1 MIPGENQQEKGIQPV
16 LDPDER
22 VIEIAC
28 GALHTLVRTDK
39 NKILSCGYGGTY
51 ALGHGDTLT
60 QSEFR
65 QVVSLV
71 NCRTSRSS
79 TVAEEIEKIACGL
92 SHSACI
98 KNGRVFLWGVCG
110 AKDNQ
115 KHILPIPIDIKSSAQ
130 MSDMKHSGLTTEQV
144 ADIQLGD
151 NLTVILT
158 QKVE

>member
-1 MIPGENQQEKGIQPV
+1 MIPGEAQADKGVQPV
-16 LDPDER
+16 LDADER
-22 VIEIAC
+22 VVEIAC

-39 NKILSCGYGGTY
+39 HKILSCGYGGTY

-65 QVVSLV
+65 HVVSLV

-79 TVAEEIEKIACGL
+79 AAVEEIEKISCGL

-98 KNGRVFLWGVCG
+98 KNGRVFLWGICG
-110 AKDNQ
+110 SRENQ
-115 KHILPIPIDIKSSAQ
+115 KHILPIPIDIKSSVQ
-130 MSDMKHSGLTTEQV
+130 TSDMKHVGLSTEPV

-158 QKVE
+158 QKV